1 MKLLLLLIVLF
12 IVGYSQ
18 SFAQLRLSASDRTDI
33 KLITSERLKISDSKS
48 PEIANYFPIN
58 KINNDWYLSF
68 IGKINNE
75 FDKSYFQKHGMIVGS
90 PIASVV
96 SLKIKL
102 DDLAYIQ
109 DIKGIDYL

>member
-75 FDKSYFQKHGMIVGS
+75 FERYSVKQEITRK
-90 PIASVV
+90 PIITAKKI
-96 SLKIKL
+96 LKTPPTS
-102 DDLAYIQ
+102 
-109 DIKGIDYL
+109 